1 MKIFIT
7 GSKSSSVNSFPVKIP
22 VKEDVN
28 LEKKPFFVS
37 TFSSSSIE
45 SKLLSFK
52 LMSSSSFSSMN
63 VLLPE
68 L

>member
-1 MKIFIT
+1 MT
-7 GSKSSSVNSFPVKIP
+7 GSKSSAVNSFPVKIP
-22 VKEDVN
+22 VKEEVN
-28 LEKKPFFVS
+28 LEKKPFLVS

-52 LMSSSSFSSMN
+52 LISSSSFSSMN

-68 L
+68 V